1 MPNEFASLLA
11 DVKEQILYL
20 QELGAEN
27 LAVDLPEISFVPG
40 LRAQSV
46 QPAVSQERLERFV
59 PNETILKKPVENV
72 PKTESEDAKQ
82 ARRSILESTKLS
94 RLPSLPKRASNLS
107 NFSMP
112 PRNQEKNEEKN
123 AEKNT
128 EKNPKPAE
136 GETMPKQ
143 KTTAAENIEQS
154 LFADVV
160 QTLPES
166 NETIEDIRADIG
178 NCIRCPL
185 HEGRTKIVHTTG
197 NFQADLLFIGEA
209 PGANEDAEGK
219 PFVGRAGQL
228 LNKIIEAIGL
238 KREDVLVGNVNRCRP
253 PGNRTPTLPEAETCK
268 PFLLREIA
276 VVRPKVVVVL
286 GNTATQNLLNTKIGI
301 TKLRG
306 EFQDYFGIKVMPT
319 FHPAYLLRDPSKKR
333 ETWEDMKKV
342 RDYLNS
348 IK

>member
-1 MPNEFASLLA
+1 MRDEISALLA

-27 LAVDLPEISFVPG
+27 LAVDLPEISFAPVSHTQNS
-40 LRAQSV
+40 AQNR
-46 QPAVSQERLERFV
+46 QPEISQQRLERFM
-59 PNETILKKPVENV
+59 PNETILKKVTEPV
-72 PKTESEDAKQ
+72 PKSPTENTPTT
-82 ARRSILESTKLS
+82 RRSLLESTKLS
-94 RLPSLPKRASNLS
+94 RLPSLPKRFSNLS
-107 NFSMP
+107 NFSMQN
-112 PRNQEKNEEKN
+112 RNPEPIEEE
-123 AEKNT
+123 A
-128 EKNPKPAE
+128 
-136 GETMPKQ
+136 MPKQ
-143 KTTAAENIEQS
+143 KTTSAENVEQS

-166 NETIEDIRADIG
+166 NETIEEIRADIG

-197 NFQADLLFIGEA
+197 NFGADLMFIGEA
-209 PGANEDAEGK
+209 PGANEDEEGI

-276 VVRPKVVVVL
+276 VIRPKVVVVL
-286 GNTATQNLLNTKIGI
+286 GNTATQNLLNTKTGI

-342 RDYLNS
+342 RDYLS
-348 IK
+348 SLK

>member
-1 MPNEFASLLA
+1 MRDEFSALLA

-27 LAVDLPEISFVPG
+27 LAVDLPEVSFSPKSEVQSPKSEISREKF
-40 LRAQSV
+40 
-46 QPAVSQERLERFV
+46 ERFI
-59 PNETILKKPVENV
+59 PNDEILKKTVEAA
-72 PKTESEDAKQ
+72 PKIEADETKT
-82 ARRSILESTKLS
+82 ARRGLLESTKLS
-94 RLPSLPKRASNLS
+94 RLPSLPKRTSNLS

-112 PRNQEKNEEKN
+112 PKKQEPTEE
-123 AEKNT
+123 
-128 EKNPKPAE
+128 
-136 GETMPKQ
+136 ETMPKQ

-154 LFADVV
+154 LFADAV

-166 NETIEDIRADIG
+166 NETIEEIRADIG

-253 PGNRTPTLPEAETCK
+253 PQNRTPTLPEAETCK

-286 GNTATQNLLNTKIGI
+286 GNTATQNLLNTKVGI